1 MHRAG
6 LVETTWT
13 DGPTDGLGAMI
24 GAWWCDAEAAQTGV
38 TLPEIELMQE
48 IGRYN
53 EVRLPL
59 DGRGLG
65 VAAGEPMTQRTA
77 IRAAVYG
84 HLVGDAIGVPY
95 EGRDASEI
103 GTVELR
109 GYGAHNQPPGTW
121 SDDGALMLALLDS
134 LEQKGFDPED
144 QGRRFLVWADR
155 GAYTPDGTV
164 FDIGGATGRALAR
177 LRAGTPAI
185 DAGGTDEDDC
195 GNGSLMRILPIALH
209 DPDADAA
216 TLVERAYDSSRVTH
230 GHPRCQVACA
240 LYVLV
245 ARALLDGERDRS
257 AALEAAVSRLRELS
271 TPAHA
276 SVLAELM
283 AWTGRSGRGFVVDS
297 FWSAWDA
304 FALSGSYRETIQHAV
319 GYGNDADT
327 SAAIAGGLAGIY
339 WGTDEESGGI
349 PAAWLTA
356 LRGKELVEEILGEHD

>member
-1 MHRAG
+1 MK
-6 LVETTWT
+6 
-13 DGPTDGLGAMI
+13 
-24 GAWWCDAEAAQTGV
+24 
-38 TLPEIELMQE
+38 
-48 IGRYN
+48 
-53 EVRLPL
+53 
-59 DGRGLG
+59 
-65 VAAGEPMTQRTA
+65 RTA

-95 EGRDASEI
+95 EGRKASQI

-109 GYGAHNQPPGTW
+109 GYGSHDQPPGTW

-134 LEQKGFDPED
+134 LKQKGFDPED
-144 QGRRFLVWADR
+144 QGRRYLAWATR
-155 GAYTPDGTV
+155 GAYTPDRTV
-164 FDIGGATGRALAR
+164 FDLGGATRRALAR

-195 GNGSLMRILPIALH
+195 GNGSLMRILPIALF

-216 TLVERAYDSSRVTH
+216 TLVQRANLASRVTH

-245 ARALLDGERDRS
+245 ARALLDGEQDRS
-257 AALEAAVSRLRELS
+257 AALEASVSRLRELS
-271 TPAHA
+271 MPAHA
-276 SVLAELM
+276 SALAELM

-304 FALSGSYRETIQHAV
+304 FALSASYRETIQRAV
-319 GYGNDADT
+319 GYGNDTDT

-339 WGTDEESGGI
+339 WDTDAEASGV
-349 PAAWLTA
+349 PTAWLAA
-356 LRGKELVEEILGEHD
+356 LRGEELVEEILGELN